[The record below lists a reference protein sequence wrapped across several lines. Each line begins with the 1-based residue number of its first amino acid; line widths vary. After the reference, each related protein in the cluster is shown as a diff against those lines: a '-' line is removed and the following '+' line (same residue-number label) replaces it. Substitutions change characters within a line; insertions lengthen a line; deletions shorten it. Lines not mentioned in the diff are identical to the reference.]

1 MEIIDAKIIKL
12 SNTNVFI
19 YNNNIVKLYPIF
31 IDENN
36 SLITNILFDDIVID
50 RLTMDEL
57 IIVFTELGFEIP
69 ISDIEENIIEKN
81 II

>member
-1 MEIIDAKIIKL
+1 MEIIDAKTIKL

-57 IIVFTELGFEIP
+57 MIEFYNLKFELPVNEQII
-69 ISDIEENIIEKN
+69 
-81 II
+81 